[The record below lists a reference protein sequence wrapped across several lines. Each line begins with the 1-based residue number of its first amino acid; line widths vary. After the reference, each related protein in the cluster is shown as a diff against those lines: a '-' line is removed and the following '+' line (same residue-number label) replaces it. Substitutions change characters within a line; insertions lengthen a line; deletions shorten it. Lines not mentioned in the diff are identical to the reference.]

1 MVENVIEKVVEKVVQ
16 VTDLTKVKGSDISYE
31 DLVRII
37 DEYNDAVESKLNYA
51 IENKFEVRVKAIKSF
66 YENKYNVR
74 IREEGILG
82 TTACI
87 FSLIHKKKGMEVA
100 YLVVCEK
107 LNELI
112 LNYMLDHYDD
122 EVVYFC
128 PVEGSEVEFEVGLN
142 EFYLK
147 DTDVIFDKFLEHY
160 VVVEECYVN
169 IKNL

>member
-1 MVENVIEKVVEKVVQ
+1 
-16 VTDLTKVKGSDISYE
+16 
-31 DLVRII
+31 
-37 DEYNDAVESKLNYA
+37 
-51 IENKFEVRVKAIKSF
+51 
-66 YENKYNVR
+66 
-74 IREEGILG
+74 
-82 TTACI
+82 
-87 FSLIHKKKGMEVA
+87 MEVA

-147 DTDVIFDKFLEHY
+147 DTDVIFD
-160 VVVEECYVN
+160 
-169 IKNL
+169 